1 MKICLYSFPNSLTE
15 SYYDV
20 VDVAVKYGIKYV
32 ETITERE
39 LAEPDVE
46 FAKKLYAYA
55 NERGVAFNCVSV
67 FAKISIENYEND
79 VTRLKKFVDV
89 AEALHSPYI
98 HHTIVPGFKE
108 FDYAD
113 KVKEMF
119 ENGVKGVSEVV
130 EYAKSKG
137 ITALYEPQGYLF
149 NGVENIE
156 KLTSLVDAG
165 IVADFGNV
173 FFVDERIAPII
184 ERCPDKIKNVHVKDY
199 QVVEDAPK
207 YYTSKFGTRFV
218 ERQLGEGDVDFE
230 GAFELLRKIGY
241 DGCVALESSCIPGK
255 EEESFLRNLE
265 FLKKLGCE

>member
-1 MKICLYSFPNSLTE
+1 
-15 SYYDV
+15 
-20 VDVAVKYGIKYV
+20 
-32 ETITERE
+32 
-39 LAEPDVE
+39 
-46 FAKKLYAYA
+46 
-55 NERGVAFNCVSV
+55 
-67 FAKISIENYEND
+67 
-79 VTRLKKFVDV
+79 
-89 AEALHSPYI
+89 
-98 HHTIVPGFKE
+98 
-108 FDYAD
+108 
-113 KVKEMF
+113 MF

-156 KLTSLVDAG
+156 KLTSIVDAG

-218 ERQLGEGDVDFE
+218 ERQLGEGDVDFSALINKLKEIE
-230 GAFELLRKIGY
+230 GKFGVETNHEAVIMSPVSGCHNGPWLAGY
-241 DGCVALESSCIPGK
+241 GLA
-255 EEESFLRNLE
+255 FLRRDDEPLE
-265 FLKKLGCE
+265 D